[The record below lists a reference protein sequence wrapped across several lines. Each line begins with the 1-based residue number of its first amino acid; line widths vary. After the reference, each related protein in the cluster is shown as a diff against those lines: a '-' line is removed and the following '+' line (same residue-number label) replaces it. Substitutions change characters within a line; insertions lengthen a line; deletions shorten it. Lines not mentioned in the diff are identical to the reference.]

1 MKICCCKHT
10 NIHGDIQ
17 FIEGDLY
24 NYIEKPPFK
33 CVVYDKYG
41 LSISFT
47 NQVFKICF
55 ETGKNIIRDKKI
67 NEILN

>member
-24 NYIEKPPFK
+24 NGIENHHLNVLYMINMVCRFLLLI
-33 CVVYDKYG
+33 KY
-41 LSISFT
+41 LKYVSK
-47 NQVFKICF
+47 QVKI
-55 ETGKNIIRDKKI
+55 
-67 NEILN
+67 